1 MNEGLIITKQILSK
15 VSNGQHA
22 VQWIAGQDFILLKLK
37 AHQQNKAMDFRVS
50 NGDVSGLIKL
60 LQEVYGQQQELKKIK
75 EDLKTDEQ
83 GKF

>member
-1 MNEGLIITKQILSK
+1 
-15 VSNGQHA
+15 
-22 VQWIAGQDFILLKLK
+22 
-37 AHQQNKAMDFRVS
+37 MDFRVS

-60 LQEVYGQQQELKKIK
+60 LQEVHDQQQELKKIK